1 MPCSAVMQTATCPM
15 DVHALRAREGLLV
28 RREPKSM
35 AERKGVRECV
45 EALNIKRRELE
56 KERERALSGAPPT
69 SHILLRCSFL
79 SPGSTL

>member
-15 DVHALRAREGLLV
+15 GVHALRAREGLLV

-56 KERERALSGAPPT
+56 KERERLCQVHHQRHTHCCGVRS
-69 SHILLRCSFL
+69 
-79 SPGSTL
+79 

>member
-56 KERERALSGAPPT
+56 KERERLCQVHHQRHTHCCGVRS
-69 SHILLRCSFL
+69 
-79 SPGSTL
+79 